1 MVVLSLIRDE
11 LAMDASAGRAAL
23 LAERRPTV
31 PVKDGLNRR
40 PGCFVAERRPTVPV
54 KDGLNRRPGWGSGA
68 APS

>member
-1 MVVLSLIRDE
+1 MYSTRLSRRALRVPERGADPVVVLSLIRDE

-23 LAERRPTV
+23 LAERRS
-31 PVKDGLNRR
+31 
-40 PGCFVAERRPTVPV
+40 TVPV